1 MILEKTTVLV
11 VLHIVLKKVQIIRVL
26 ILVVQHLLV
35 LHRVFLI
42 QVQAI
47 HIRKKFSEVLIS
59 MFSTLQ
65 IVKTL
70 ISAFIILLA
79 IEISNKSTLIAA
91 IIIALPL
98 VSIISLTWI
107 WLETKDIEKISDLS
121 TQIFWFVIP
130 GLPMFLLLPILLN
143 KGIGFYVSMV
153 ISCGVTVILFY
164 IMQRILS

>member
-1 MILEKTTVLV
+1 
-11 VLHIVLKKVQIIRVL
+11 
-26 ILVVQHLLV
+26 
-35 LHRVFLI
+35 
-42 QVQAI
+42 
-47 HIRKKFSEVLIS
+47 

-121 TQIFWFVIP
+121 TQIFF
-130 GLPMFLLLPILLN
+130 GLLYLVCQCFYYYLSSLA
-143 KGIGFYVSMV
+143 KG
-153 ISCGVTVILFY
+153 
-164 IMQRILS
+164 

>member
-1 MILEKTTVLV
+1 
-11 VLHIVLKKVQIIRVL
+11 
-26 ILVVQHLLV
+26 
-35 LHRVFLI
+35 
-42 QVQAI
+42 
-47 HIRKKFSEVLIS
+47 

-107 WLETKDIEKISDLS
+107 WLETKDIEKISDLTEEQLESVRAQVGKFVVEGDLRREIS
-121 TQIFWFVIP
+121 TNIKRLMDLGTYRGIRHRRH
-130 GLPMFLLLPILLN
+130 LPVNGQRTKTNARTRKGPKRPI
-143 KGIGFYVSMV
+143 
-153 ISCGVTVILFY
+153 
-164 IMQRILS
+164 RR

>member
-1 MILEKTTVLV
+1 MILEKMTVLV
-11 VLHIVLKKVQIIRVL
+11 VLH
-26 ILVVQHLLV
+26 LLD
-35 LHRVFLI
+35 LNQVFLI

-130 GLPMFLLLPILLN
+130 GLPMFLLLPILLS
-143 KGIGFYVSMV
+143 KGLGFYVSMV
-153 ISCGVTVILFY
+153 VSCGVTVILFY

>member
-1 MILEKTTVLV
+1 MILEKMTVLV
-11 VLHIVLKKVQIIRVL
+11 VLH
-26 ILVVQHLLV
+26 LLD
-35 LHRVFLI
+35 LHQVFLI

-107 WLETKDIEKISDLS
+107 WLETKDIEKVESQTKFEGKQMVMII
-121 TQIFWFVIP
+121 Q
-130 GLPMFLLLPILLN
+130 PI
-143 KGIGFYVSMV
+143 
-153 ISCGVTVILFY
+153 
-164 IMQRILS
+164 

>member
-1 MILEKTTVLV
+1 M
-11 VLHIVLKKVQIIRVL
+11 
-26 ILVVQHLLV
+26 
-35 LHRVFLI
+35 
-42 QVQAI
+42 
-47 HIRKKFSEVLIS
+47 S

-130 GLPMFLLLPILLN
+130 GSPMFLLLPILLN

>member
-1 MILEKTTVLV
+1 
-11 VLHIVLKKVQIIRVL
+11 
-26 ILVVQHLLV
+26 
-35 LHRVFLI
+35 
-42 QVQAI
+42 
-47 HIRKKFSEVLIS
+47 

-65 IVKTL
+65 IVKAL

-130 GLPMFLLLPILLN
+130 GLAMFLLLPILLN